1 MTMTDIFFISTW
13 RTNLL
18 YDDNYIIDL
27 LNSFD
32 ISDSS
37 PAITLLNWIK
47 NNYHASQFKN
57 QSEAQLE
64 NAFIRPLSQAQ

>member
-1 MTMTDIFFISTW
+1 MTDIFFISTW

-47 NNYHASQFKN
+47 NNG
-57 QSEAQLE
+57 
-64 NAFIRPLSQAQ
+64 